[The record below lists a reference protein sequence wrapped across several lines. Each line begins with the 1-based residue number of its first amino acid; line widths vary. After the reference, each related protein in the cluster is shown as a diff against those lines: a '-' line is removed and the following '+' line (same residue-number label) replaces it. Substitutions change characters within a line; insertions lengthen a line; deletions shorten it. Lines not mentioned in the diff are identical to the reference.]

1 MKAVKSN
8 PDPSGVAFQPI
19 KLMRSS
25 TGVCLNGFFV
35 FHALPYSVRE
45 ILGPQVGPLGKKP
58 RHGMQP
64 CD

>member
-35 FHALPYSVRE
+35 FHALLCLRRFGDYERFDLRRE
-45 ILGPQVGPLGKKP
+45 P
-58 RHGMQP
+58 
-64 CD
+64 